1 MIRDELKERL
11 GKKPFEP
18 FRINTVDGKHYDIVR
33 PFSAV
38 AMKTEMYFAL
48 PNGRGKFLQLQ
59 QIKNVQDMRR
69 NGRGKGRSSRRRPRQ

>member
-1 MIRDELKERL
+1 MIRDELQERL
-11 GKKPFEP
+11 RKKPFEP

-48 PNGRGKFLQLQ
+48 PNGHGKFLQLQ
-59 QIKNVQDMRR
+59 QIKDVQDITR
-69 NGRGKGRSSRRRPRQ
+69 NGRGKGRSRKRRPGQ